1 MKTAVVVFLALAV
14 VACLPGHRE
23 SLVGSSGKTNYT
35 VECLDDEKNCRPQSE
50 ALCPHGYKV
59 VGSKPH
65 LVAIWQGVDVVNRIR
80 FNQTIECH
88 E

>member
-14 VACLPGHRE
+14 AACLPGSRE
-23 SLVGSSGKTNYT
+23 SSVGPSGKKTYT

-50 ALCPHGYKV
+50 TLCPHGYKV

-80 FNQTIECH
+80 FSQTIECD